1 MLRQL
6 EAALKSA
13 QPGQPKAERAADKT
27 LAAPKPPTQLPPM
40 ATKEIY
46 LRNATDTEARGPFNL
61 EQVTSL
67 ADAGQVTAETLIYDA
82 TTEQWVAL
90 RADAELMAAVF
101 PEKKKLSLKAK
112 EIKTLNKPDENAKA
126 ITVDDMLAAAE
137 GRTDDTSDKKDPEIA
152 MMRAAKVGMFC
163 CIGAL
168 AAAAAGELLPH
179 TDAILSMEPAEVFAQ
194 PIILLGVLDL
204 GLAVMLGLGMVSL
217 YPIVRFR
224 AALGF
229 GFLGFMFYAQGL
241 SLPLLEVAIGA
252 AGLYLC
258 TIFVSMLPVLIA
270 AAAAIGGL
278 GALSWYLL
286 SH

>member
-1 MLRQL
+1 
-6 EAALKSA
+6 
-13 QPGQPKAERAADKT
+13 
-27 LAAPKPPTQLPPM
+27 M
-40 ATKEIY
+40 AMQEIY

-67 ADAGQVTAETLIYDA
+67 ADAGQVTADTLIYDA
-82 TTEQWVAL
+82 TAEQWVAL
-90 RADAELMAAVF
+90 STNAELMGAVF

-137 GRTDDTSDKKDPEIA
+137 GRTDDTADKQNPEIA
-152 MMRAAKVGMFC
+152 MLRAAKVGMWTLV
-163 CIGAL
+163 GAL
-168 AAAAAGELLPH
+168 AVSAIGTILPNV
-179 TDAILSMEPAEVFAQ
+179 DAILSGDPGKIFAQ
-194 PIILLGVLDL
+194 PVILLGVLDVA
-204 GLAVMLGLGMVSL
+204 LAVMLGLGMVSL
-217 YPIVRFR
+217 YPFVRFR

-229 GFLGFMFYAQGL
+229 GFLGFIFYAQGL
-241 SLPLLEVAIGA
+241 PGPITALAIGS

-258 TIFVSMLPVLIA
+258 TIFVRMMPVLCA
-270 AAAAIGGL
+270 ASAAVGGY